1 MDRFIVEN
9 GWREKDMGKDCS
21 SGMTGANMKEIG
33 IKIIL
38 GEKGN

>member
-9 GWREKDMGKDCS
+9 GWREKDTGKDCS
-21 SGMTGANMKEIG
+21 SGTTGVNMKEIG